1 MAKNRGFARWD
12 DPITDEAAWRE
23 GNVDSPRICIGN
35 AHRIRLNYGESHKAT
50 RDSLS
55 QPSRFTSSRVTAV
68 MNYRPFLLHD
78 LCANVLC
85 IRREYSRETAHDNSR
100 WLHYQ
105 SILRVITCISC
116 HSPALFPII
125 LWKINRVSIQFVP
138 RFFFFFLFTFRFVK
152 RIYMYIHMQY
162 SSRTRCKEKYNETKY
177 RVSIIDERNW
187 NTIK

>member
-105 SILRVITCISC
+105 SILRVITCIPC

-125 LWKINRVSIQFVP
+125 YFEKLIAYRYNLSLV
-138 RFFFFFLFTFRFVK
+138 FFFFFFIYLSLCKTNIYIYAILFA
-152 RIYMYIHMQY
+152 YAL
-162 SSRTRCKEKYNETKY
+162 
-177 RVSIIDERNW
+177 
-187 NTIK
+187 

>member
-1 MAKNRGFARWD
+1 MGWSD
-12 DPITDEAAWRE
+12 YEDEAAWRE

-105 SILRVITCISC
+105 SILRVITCIPC

-125 LWKINRVSIQFVP
+125 YFEKLIAYRYNLSLV
-138 RFFFFFLFTFRFVK
+138 FFFFFLFTFRFVK
-152 RIYMYIHMQY
+152 RIYMYIYM
-162 SSRTRCKEKYNETKY
+162 RNTLRVRVVKKNTMKRNIAY
-177 RVSIIDERNW
+177 RLLTSGIEIP
-187 NTIK
+187 

>member
-1 MAKNRGFARWD
+1 MGWSD
-12 DPITDEAAWRE
+12 YEDEAAWRE

-105 SILRVITCISC
+105 SILRVITCIPC

-125 LWKINRVSIQFVP
+125 YFEKLIAYRYNLSLV
-138 RFFFFFLFTFRFVK
+138 FFFFFLFTFRFVK
-152 RIYMYIHMQY
+152 RIYIYTQY